1 MLVAA
6 GILFVIAL
14 LLIFIDKTVGSED
27 LNLATPI
34 RLLLISAAIIIGI
47 HTYQKN
53 KGPETAVAQE
63 EVQGDSPESRKSYC
77 LALLLCEGASL
88 RSTSGAVMLSFLEGV
103 KQ

>member
-63 EVQGDSPESRKSYC
+63 EVQGDSP
-77 LALLLCEGASL
+77 
-88 RSTSGAVMLSFLEGV
+88 
-103 KQ
+103 

>member
-34 RLLLISAAIIIGI
+34 RLLLISSAILIGI

-53 KGPETAVAQE
+53 KTPQAAVAQQ
-63 EVQGDSPESRKSYC
+63 EVQEDSP
-77 LALLLCEGASL
+77 
-88 RSTSGAVMLSFLEGV
+88 
-103 KQ
+103 

>member
-53 KGPETAVAQE
+53 TTPQAAVAQQ
-63 EVQGDSPESRKSYC
+63 EVQEDSP
-77 LALLLCEGASL
+77 
-88 RSTSGAVMLSFLEGV
+88 
-103 KQ
+103 